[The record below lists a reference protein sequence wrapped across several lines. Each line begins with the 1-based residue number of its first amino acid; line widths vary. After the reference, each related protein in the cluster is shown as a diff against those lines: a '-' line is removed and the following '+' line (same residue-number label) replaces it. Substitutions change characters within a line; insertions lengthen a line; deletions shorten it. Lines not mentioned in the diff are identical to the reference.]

1 MELRDSLV
9 HDCGW
14 GAGMGVCVQTAA
26 VARVVDGQVLDCV
39 CVCVCALMFLS
50 VSVMFLSDSAMS
62 TARSWTVC
70 FDVPV

>member
-1 MELRDSLV
+1 
-9 HDCGW
+9 
-14 GAGMGVCVQTAA
+14 MGVCVQTAA
-26 VARVVDGQVLDCV
+26 VARVVDGQVLD

>member
-14 GAGMGVCVQTAA
+14 SAGMGVCVQTAA
-26 VARVVDGQVLDCV
+26 VARVVDGQVLD

>member
-1 MELRDSLV
+1 
-9 HDCGW
+9 
-14 GAGMGVCVQTAA
+14 MGVCVQTAA

-39 CVCVCALMFLS
+39 CVCVCVCVCALMFLS
-50 VSVMFLSDSAMS
+50 ISVMFLSDSAMS